1 MRLDKIIKQNENLV
15 KSIIGASEIIY
26 TDDIDLESNI
36 LLSVDGDCAIYMT
49 VGKDIKEEWLKRQ
62 KEEIQRLK
70 SYISKIESKLNNES
84 FISKAPEDVVERE
97 RKKHKDFINKLRLLE
112 K

>member
-1 MRLDKIIKQNENLV
+1 MRLDKVINQNENLV
-15 KSIIGASEIIY
+15 KNIIGASEIIY

-36 LLSVDGDCAIYMT
+36 LLKVDGDCVIYMT
-49 VGKDIKEEWLKRQ
+49 VGKDVKEEWLKRQ

-84 FISKAPEDVVERE
+84 FILKAPADVVKLE
-97 RKKHKDFINKLRLLE
+97 RKKHKDLINKLKLLE